1 MVILLN
7 LSIYFLIINRS
18 LDIIIIRQT
27 NLLTD
32 NTYKQKGI
40 IAFMKYEKKWTLN
53 FKNAI
58 LIPCTIVI
66 SLIVIILFWLPSI
79 RYSSLFQSQ
88 AENYNQ
94 NIIRQTNLG
103 IAQSLLQFEEKI
115 KKVIDDPRIRNFLSS
130 DRSTNSFQ
138 YEYQNIIE
146 EYFDV
151 QSLDAYYLECLD
163 IYPLNQADN
172 LQYGYKSTD
181 IKQIRNSTFYE
192 HALIYPTNLN
202 WLPYNTEEECL
213 ELTRCIYSYTDY
225 TLQGIL
231 VIRLSHDFLLDKFQN
246 LSIVDADCMYI
257 LDSQNQIIC
266 STDISLSGTKYP
278 DTAWLTEDSGTYSK
292 NSKLYSYAHVRSTI
306 PAVPYDKWVT
316 IIQLDEKLLF
326 ANFRRILY
334 VFNVLAGIIL
344 IISAMMIILFSRS
357 LTRPVYALTE
367 AMKQISKENFN
378 IILPENSILKEY
390 AVINHGFNHMS
401 RQLDNMINTVYKA
414 QLAHKEAQLKNL
426 QSQMNPHFLFNTLQ
440 LISWKAHEY
449 EAYPVCDMIS
459 SLSYMLQTDLH
470 SDDENSYTLRQELEY
485 IHQYSFIIKCKYNG
499 KIAILINIPDEL
511 LDCRIPK
518 LIIQPF
524 LENSIRHG
532 LEPKPSP
539 GTVTVT
545 IQKEA
550 EDLICIIE
558 DNGVGMGYD
567 MLHNIQDSKYA
578 FSQDESYAEK
588 GHHIALSNI
597 QERIRLLYG
606 EKYGF
611 RISSQ
616 LLKGTRV
623 VLRIPFFPYRYDN
636 ADAS

>member
-1 MVILLN
+1 MMN
-7 LSIYFLIINRS
+7 YHM
-18 LDIIIIRQT
+18 
-27 NLLTD
+27 D
-32 NTYKQKGI
+32 NKKIQKGI
-40 IAFMKYEKKWTLN
+40 FTSMKHKKIKWKLN

-58 LIPCTIVI
+58 FIPCTIVI
-66 SLIVIILFWLPSI
+66 SFIVIILFWLPSM

-130 DRSTNSFQ
+130 SISADSFQ

-163 IYPLNQADN
+163 IYPLNQSGN
-172 LQYGYKSTD
+172 LQYGYKTTD
-181 IKQIRNSTFYE
+181 IKQIKNSVFYK

-202 WLPYNTEEECL
+202 WLPYNIEEECL
-213 ELTRCIYSYTDY
+213 ELTRCIYSYADY
-225 TLQGIL
+225 SLQGIL

-257 LDSQNQIIC
+257 LDSYNQIIC

-278 DTAWLTEDSGTYSK
+278 DTAWLTENSGTYSK
-292 NSKLYSYAHVRSTI
+292 DGKLYSYAHVRSII
-306 PAVPYDKWVT
+306 PAVPYDEWVT
-316 IIQLDEKLLF
+316 IIRLDEKLLF
-326 ANFRRILY
+326 ANFHRILY
-334 VFNVLAGIIL
+334 VFNVLAAVIL
-344 IISAMMIILFSRS
+344 IISAIMIILFSKY
-357 LTRPVYALTE
+357 LTKPVYALTE
-367 AMKQISKENFN
+367 AMRQISKENFN
-378 IILPENSILKEY
+378 AILPENTILKEY
-390 AVINHGFNHMS
+390 AIINRGFNHMS
-401 RQLDNMINTVYKA
+401 KQLDNMINTVYKA
-414 QLAHKEAQLKNL
+414 QLVHKEAQLKNL

-449 EAYPVCDMIS
+449 EAYPVCDMVS

-499 KIAILINIPDEL
+499 KIAITINIPDEL

-539 GTVTVT
+539 GRVSVT
-545 IQKEA
+545 IQKEM

-558 DNGVGMGYD
+558 DDGVGIGYKL
-567 MLHNIQDSKYA
+567 LHKIQDSKSA
-578 FSQDESYAEK
+578 FPEDEVHAEK

-597 QERIRLLYG
+597 QRRIQLLYG
-606 EKYGF
+606 ENYGF
-611 RISSQ
+611 QISSQ
-616 LLKGTRV
+616 LHKGTRV
-623 VLRIPFFPYRYDN
+623 VLRTPFFPYKCDN
-636 ADAS
+636 AEFLRKEKL